1 MQARAHHKRVRL
13 AHEIGLPAR
22 RQFDRRDERPAGRRN
37 AELRRSREVGIRG
50 DQPRTVQHQPD
61 GLGDDL
67 VIIACRLADDHVIRV
82 DVVHRDAYV
91 VQRVQKPRRADH
103 ERGAA
108 RRLLFEKC
116 GGGQRAGIEMLL
128 ADVQT
133 HALQLLPQLL
143 GRPLRRVGQ
152 EQKPLVVFVQPVDE
166 LRHTRQQL
174 VAEVDDAVHIA
185 DKALACA

>member
-1 MQARAHHKRVRL
+1 MGATSERQAGAMPL
-13 AHEIGLPAR
+13 AR
-22 RQFDRRDERPAGRRN
+22 RP
-37 AELRRSREVGIRG
+37 REVGIRG
-50 DQPRTVQHQPD
+50 DQPRAVQNQPD

-82 DVVHRDAYV
+82 DVIHRDAYV

-128 ADVQT
+128 ADVQP